1 MKKRLTNCCEHL
13 GVGEMTDKAPPVA
26 KKVTVN
32 YLKEAKESGQKLTM
46 LTAYDYP
53 MAAAADA
60 AGVDMLLVGDSL
72 AMVVLGYEDTLS
84 VTMDDMIH
92 HTKPVARAAKRA
104 LVVGDMPFMSYQID
118 EKEAMRNAGRF
129 IQEGGAGAVKL
140 EGGEEIAGTVK
151 AIIDMGV
158 PVIGHL
164 GLTPQSVNVFGG
176 YGLRAKGINE
186 ATKLIADAQALENAG
201 ASAIVLEK
209 VPAPVAK
216 AVTAAVAIPT
226 IGIGAGPDCDGQ
238 VLVTHDLLGLFTGF
252 TPKFA
257 KRYAELG
264 QEMKKAFDVY
274 VAEVKSGK
282 FPAAEHSYPAD
293 PEVVAALKKKS
304 GRARAPKQES

>member
-1 MKKRLTNCCEHL
+1 
-13 GVGEMTDKAPPVA
+13 MTDKTPPAA

-32 YLKEAKESGQKLTM
+32 YLKEAKKSKQKLTM

-104 LVVGDMPFMSYQID
+104 LVIGDMPFMSYQID
-118 EKEAMRNAGRF
+118 KKEAMRNAGRF

-140 EGGEEIAGTVK
+140 EGGEEITGTVK
-151 AIIDMGV
+151 AIVDIGV

-176 YGLRAKGINE
+176 YGLQAKGINE
-186 ATKLIADAQALENAG
+186 AKKLITDAQALEEAG

-238 VLVTHDLLGLFTGF
+238 VLVAHDLLGLFTGF

-282 FPAAEHSYPAD
+282 FPAAEHSFPAD
-293 PEVVAALKKKS
+293 PEVVAALKTKS
-304 GRARAPKQES
+304 SRTRAPKRES